1 MSEGVPDLSIDMA
14 DPTRF
19 PLVSVVTPSF
29 NQAQFLERTIRSVVD
44 QDYPR
49 IEYLIVDGGSTDGS
63 LDIIRRYAGRLAY
76 WASEP
81 DLGQT
86 DAINKGFAL
95 AHGDIFA
102 WLNSD
107 DTYRPGAVS
116 AAVRYLQERPEVGM
130 VYGAAYYIDAD
141 DRIVARY
148 PAART
153 DYKGLR
159 RGRTTI
165 SQQAMFFRSRL
176 WRMVGPLDPS
186 FYYAMDYDLWVRIA
200 AVTPIAFVPEPWANF
215 RLHGE
220 SKSLTAAYR
229 CWPEMMRIHFRDG
242 GSVFSILF
250 AKYLVRRIVEPIMP
264 LRLKYRMWRYRWE
277 TRRRRTAT
285 GSPRP

>member
-1 MSEGVPDLSIDMA
+1 MSSQRQAAA
-14 DPTRF
+14 DSL

-29 NQAQFLERTIRSVVD
+29 NQAAFLERTICSVLE

-49 IEYLIVDGGSTDGS
+49 IEYVIIDGGSTDGS
-63 LDIIRRYAGRLAY
+63 LDIIRRHQHRLSQ
-76 WASEP
+76 WMSEP

-86 DAINKGFAL
+86 DAINKGFQL

-116 AAVRYLQERPEVGM
+116 AAVHYLQAHPEVGM
-130 VYGAAYYIDAD
+130 VYGAAYYIDAE

-148 PAART
+148 PAAGT

-165 SQQAMFFRSRL
+165 PQQAMFFRARL

-200 AVTPIAFVPEPWANF
+200 AVTPIAFCPEPWANF
-215 RLHGE
+215 RLHGS
-220 SKSLTAAYR
+220 SKSLTSAYR
-229 CWPEMMRIHFRDG
+229 CWPEMIRVHFRDG

-250 AKYLVRRIVEPIMP
+250 AKYLIRRVVEPIMP
-264 LRLKYRMWRYRWE
+264 LRRKYRMWRYRRE
-277 TRRRRTAT
+277 TRRDA
-285 GSPRP
+285 GAAGEPG

>member
-1 MSEGVPDLSIDMA
+1 MPSLGPAAPDSV
-14 DPTRF
+14 
-19 PLVSVVTPSF
+19 PLVSIVTPSF
-29 NQAQFLERTIRSVVD
+29 NQAAFLERTMRSVLE

-49 IEYLIVDGGSTDGS
+49 VEYLVIDGGSIDGS
-63 LDIIRRYAGRLAY
+63 LDIIRRYEDRLSY
-76 WASEP
+76 WISEP

-95 AHGDIFA
+95 ARGDIFA

-116 AAVRYLQERPEVGM
+116 AAVRYLQDHPEVGM
-130 VYGAAYYIDAD
+130 VYGAAYYIDAE

-148 PAART
+148 PAAQT

-165 SQQAMFFRSRL
+165 PQQAMFFRARL
-176 WRMVGPLDPS
+176 WRMVGPLDPT

-200 AVTPIAFVPEPWANF
+200 AVTPIAFCPEPWANF
-215 RLHGE
+215 RLHGS

-229 CWPEMMRIHFRDG
+229 CWPEMMRVHFRDG
-242 GSVFSILF
+242 GSVFSVLF
-250 AKYLVRRIVEPIMP
+250 AKYLVRRVVEPIMP
-264 LRLKYRMWRYRWE
+264 LRLKYRMWRYRKE
-277 TRRRRTAT
+277 THRQKGDADDRW
-285 GSPRP
+285 P